1 MFFESASGL
10 IRVAAGSVIAYSAVL
25 IVLRLAGK
33 RALAKLNAFDFVITV
48 AFGSTLATLVLSKQV
63 ALLEGMLAFVML
75 ALLQW
80 IVSRL
85 SVALPWFSRA
95 IRSVPV
101 LLAVDGSYCQRNME
115 KERVTISEVDSAVR
129 KAGVSR
135 IEDVAAV
142 VLETDG
148 SMSVLVRGPADPTI
162 LSGVRR

>member
-10 IRVAAGSVIAYSAVL
+10 VRVAAGSVIAYSAVL

-85 SVALPWFSRA
+85 SVASPWFSRA

-101 LLAVDGSYCQRNME
+101 LLFVDGSYCQRNME

-148 SMSVLVRGPADPTI
+148 SMSVLVRGPADPTM